1 MSQIKSKMKENIQNI
16 QTALLVVIAATVIYG
31 TFIQGDSTPTRNTKR
46 QRNTERKSNIAATP
60 AAQNVPG
67 SNTQIK
73 MDPSMTQTP
82 PPVQNQ
88 VVNDPTSIAF
98 TQMAHDFGNID
109 QNTEN
114 TYVFN
119 FTNTGDKPLIIETA
133 TGSCGCTVPEF
144 PREPIAP
151 GASSE
156 IRVVYKPGKQKGLQ
170 NKTVTVIANTQPKDT
185 RLNITANVQEVA
197 Q

>member
-1 MSQIKSKMKENIQNI
+1 MKENIQTI
-16 QTALLVVIAATVIYG
+16 QTALLVLIAATVVYG
-31 TFIQGDSTPTRNTKR
+31 TFIKDDSSSSRDR
-46 QRNTERKSNIAATP
+46 SQRNRKTERKSNIAAP
-60 AAQNVPG
+60 VPG
-67 SNTQIK
+67 SNTTITA
-73 MDPSMTQTP
+73 DPSLTQTSP
-82 PPVQNQ
+82 PTQAPAPVKN
-88 VVNDPTSIAF
+88 PTKIAF
-98 TQMAHDFGNID
+98 NQMSHDFGTID

-156 IRVVYKPGKQKGLQ
+156 IKVVYKPGQQKGLQ

-185 RLNITANVQEVA
+185 RLNISANVQEVK
-197 Q
+197 

>member
-1 MSQIKSKMKENIQNI
+1 MKENIQNI

-31 TFIQGDSTPTRNTKR
+31 TFIQGDSSTPSRERN
-46 QRNTERKSNIAATP
+46 QRSRRTERKSNVAANTP
-60 AAQNVPG
+60 AANIPG
-67 SNTQIK
+67 SNTTITA
-73 MDPSMTQTP
+73 DPSMNLNNP
-82 PPVQNQ
+82 AQNQ
-88 VVNDPTSIAF
+88 APAPVNNPTTMVF
-98 TQMAHDFGNID
+98 NEMAHDFGSID

-114 TYVFN
+114 THVFK

-156 IRVVYKPGKQKGLQ
+156 IKVVYKPGKQKGMQ

-185 RLNITANVQEVA
+185 RLNITANVQEVK
-197 Q
+197 